1 MNCNSVSKG
10 KIYCGRRIKLSYHE
24 FEFEKDE
31 FEKSLEQLN
40 SLILLYFGKTKYEN
54 DWPSKKHSHDY
65 LEIFIVLN
73 GSGSLLVEQ
82 SEYKLSKNDIVFI
95 NSGLEHTEISN
106 GPEGLEYLFF
116 AVDNIKFLNYPANRI
131 LPPELCPV
139 YSYDTNVMKNPISE
153 IIRLSESGSSVAPVI
168 IKNYLIISLIL
179 FLQSGY
185 DFDTP
190 QPLRRNG
197 NLQYISAKN
206 YIDKNFT
213 QKITLDDLAQQ
224 CYVSKW
230 HLTRLF
236 KQHTGYSPFEYIN
249 TKRLEF
255 AKKLLRETD
264 YSVTEISYKAG
275 FNSSSYF
282 SQIFKKTFDTSPES
296 YRKIKSQVIKPTPPR
311 KSIDSQ

>member
-1 MNCNSVSKG
+1 M
-10 KIYCGRRIKLSYHE
+10 SYRE

-73 GSGSLLVEQ
+73 GSGTLITGEAQYPLA
-82 SEYKLSKNDIVFI
+82 KNDIAFI

-106 GPEGLEYLFF
+106 GSESLEYLFF
-116 AVDNIKFLNYPANRI
+116 AVDNIKFLNFPANRI
-131 LPPELCPV
+131 LSSELSPV
-139 YSYDTNVMKNPISE
+139 YSYDSGLMKTPVSE
-153 IIRLSESGSSVAPVI
+153 MIKWAESESSVAPVL
-168 IKNYLIISLIL
+168 IKNYLIISLVL

-185 DFDTP
+185 DFGALHT
-190 QPLRRNG
+190 LGRNG
-197 NLQYISAKN
+197 NLQYINAKN

-213 QKITLDDLAQQ
+213 SKITLDDLAQQ

-264 YSVTEISYKAG
+264 CSITEIAYRAG

-282 SQIFKKTFDTSPES
+282 SQIFKKSFDTSPES

-311 KSIDSQ
+311 EKA